1 MRDNND
7 SLSVVYTEKNDF
19 VKRFLTRGQE
29 KVKESKDIGDF
40 CHQLVTYAELSRL
53 IISCPWLEIT
63 DKRGIADILFARL
76 NQMTCKRPD
85 IPEPVIPT
93 PPF

>member
-1 MRDNND
+1 MSEND
-7 SLSVVYTEKNDF
+7 ISLGMICADKESVFK
-19 VKRFLTRGQE
+19 KFLTRERGS
-29 KVKESKDIGDF
+29 VDVGDY

-53 IISCPWLEIT
+53 IISCPWLEIA

-76 NQMTCKRPD
+76 NKMTGDRPE
-85 IPEPVIPT
+85 IPEPVVRT